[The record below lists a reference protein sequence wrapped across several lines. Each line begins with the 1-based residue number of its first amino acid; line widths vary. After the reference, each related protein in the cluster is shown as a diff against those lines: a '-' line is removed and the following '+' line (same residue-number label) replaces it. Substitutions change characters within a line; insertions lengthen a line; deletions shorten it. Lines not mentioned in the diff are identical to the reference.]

1 MESERGHNL
10 SPLQDHGRGRGRKRE
25 VDKKQIREAQ
35 ALAGSLLWLSTR
47 SRPDLAFGVAA
58 ISRLVT
64 RNPRKAI
71 EIAHVL
77 LTYVKGNPGDLHY
90 TGALHNMWGVR
101 GQLKIPRH
109 SKLIEVF
116 ADIAYGTG
124 SGHRSVQGLAVYF
137 AGAPI
142 AWQSS
147 SQPFVTHSTAEAEL
161 VSYCEA
167 LTVGRATEALLRA
180 MWGEELSNANSFEQ
194 VIYGDNAAA
203 ISLAYGNSS
212 TSWRTRHLRVR
223 SNILKEALDT
233 KSSYPGGRWQLSHLC
248 GTELVA
254 DGLTKPL
261 LGQSFV
267 EFIKDLGLKEA
278 DIKMKKVKENVHGLP
293 SQGQQTALKAM
304 VAGGTLVRA
313 AEAQGEPEGD
323 PTLGNLWLCGLILVV
338 IGAIWVGKAAMQTL
352 GCCLRRLQ
360 LTTGQFQSMGDDA
373 GDPQPTSLRRGRAR
387 PRGRWTLWSE
397 EENTTTSEETATE
410 ETEAEE
416 EAEMARESK
425 VRRRKAMARAG
436 DHDQEV
442 DRQGDSRGT
451 TTSRKSS
458 LSRQARPHSG
468 STSGFRRHDERLQQ
482 PLQVRP
488 MVG

>member
-167 LTVGRATEALLRA
+167 LTAGRATEALLCA
-180 MWGEELSNANSFEQ
+180 MWGEPLAANSFER

-203 ISLAYGNSS
+203 IGLAHGNSN

-223 SNILKEALDT
+223 SNILREALEEQN
-233 KSSYPGGRWQLSHLC
+233 SYPGGPWKLNHLK

-261 LGQSFV
+261 MGQSF
-267 EFIKDLGLKEA
+267 EGFQRDLGLK
-278 DIKMKKVKENVHGLP
+278 
-293 SQGQQTALKAM
+293 
-304 VAGGTLVRA
+304 
-313 AEAQGEPEGD
+313 
-323 PTLGNLWLCGLILVV
+323 
-338 IGAIWVGKAAMQTL
+338 
-352 GCCLRRLQ
+352 
-360 LTTGQFQSMGDDA
+360 
-373 GDPQPTSLRRGRAR
+373 
-387 PRGRWTLWSE
+387 
-397 EENTTTSEETATE
+397 
-410 ETEAEE
+410 
-416 EAEMARESK
+416 
-425 VRRRKAMARAG
+425 
-436 DHDQEV
+436 
-442 DRQGDSRGT
+442 
-451 TTSRKSS
+451 
-458 LSRQARPHSG
+458 SG
-468 STSGFRRHDERLQQ
+468 V
-482 PLQVRP
+482 QV
-488 MVG
+488 